1 MFFYKPGVTVMARP
15 PQNADALWELAKLK
29 KGKSKAPEQ
38 SSKSIFDRPWIKE
51 PEGLTPT
58 QSWLHWMNENA
69 LHVEMGIALLTHP
82 KHTYS

>member
-1 MFFYKPGVTVMARP
+1 MNSLDDFEPFDDLEDWSDSVDLFMDTMAHP

-38 SSKSIFDRPWIKE
+38 SSKSIFDKAWIKE

-58 QSWLHWMNENA
+58 ESWLHWMN
-69 LHVEMGIALLTHP
+69 
-82 KHTYS
+82 